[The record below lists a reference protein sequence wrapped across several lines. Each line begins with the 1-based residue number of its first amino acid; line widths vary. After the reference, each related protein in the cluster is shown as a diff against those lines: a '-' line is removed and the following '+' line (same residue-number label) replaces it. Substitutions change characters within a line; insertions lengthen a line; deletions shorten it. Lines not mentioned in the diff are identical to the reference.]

1 MSLSRDFQPPRG
13 SLNPHNKKSKNGK
26 IVALVVL
33 VLFVGIGF
41 LLLSGGS
48 SLELE
53 AREIPVVVNAP
64 AMLSSP
70 PAPTISTV
78 SHVMPEPVREEI
90 KNNVP
95 AGSSIT
101 ALLGEYF
108 TAQEIYNLNQQSRDI
123 FPFTKI
129 CAGKPYRICTTDG
142 QFSSFTYEINTDEQ
156 LVISREVD
164 QINMERQP
172 IIYDVSTELVQ
183 GTINS
188 SLFEAITDIGEK
200 PELAIL
206 LADIFAW
213 DVDFI
218 LDIRSGD
225 TFQALVEKKFREGQP
240 AGYGEILAAEFVNK
254 NRVFQAVRFQDGA
267 QNASYYNEKGE
278 NVRKAF
284 LRAPLSFSRIS
295 SGYTLHRFHPILKSW
310 KSHPAI
316 DYVAPVG
323 TPIKT
328 VGDGTI
334 YRIGF
339 TKGNGKFIEVR
350 HSNGYASIY
359 LHMKGFARGLKKGKR
374 VNQGQVIGY
383 LGGTGMATGPHLCFR
398 MRLNGAPIN
407 PGRLKVPAAKSIS
420 KEHLADFKSK
430 AAPLLAKLDQK
441 RLGTQIAKLERPNTD
456 IAAKLSQ

>member
-1 MSLSRDFQPPRG
+1 MSLNKDFQPPRG
-13 SLNPHNKKSKNGK
+13 LTDVRNRRFKIGK
-26 IVALVVL
+26 VVVL
-33 VLFVGIGF
+33 SVLLFLGGIG
-41 LLLSGGS
+41 LILLSGGGS
-48 SLELE
+48 PELE
-53 AREIPVVVNAP
+53 ARETPVVVNAP
-64 AMLSSP
+64 APRPVL
-70 PAPTISTV
+70 PAP
-78 SHVMPEPVREEI
+78 PLPLAPVCDEI
-90 KNNVP
+90 RDVVP
-95 AGSSIT
+95 GGSSIT

-108 TAQEIYNLNQQSRDI
+108 TAQEIYNLNQQSREV

-129 CAGKPYRICTTDG
+129 CAGHPYRIQSTDG
-142 QFSSFTYEINTDEQ
+142 KLDSFIYEIDPNEQ
-156 LVISREVD
+156 LVISRD
-164 QINMERQP
+164 GDKINMQRRP
-172 IIYDVSTELVQ
+172 IVYDITTEVVR
-183 GTINS
+183 GTITS
-188 SLFEAITDIGEK
+188 SLFEAVTAIGEK

-225 TFQALVEKKFREGQP
+225 TFQAIVEKRFREGQP
-240 AGYGEILAAEFVNK
+240 AGYGKILAAEFVNQNK
-254 NRVFQAVRFQDGA
+254 VFKAVRFQDGTQA
-267 QNASYYNEKGE
+267 ASYYNEKGE

-310 KSHPAI
+310 KAHPAI

-339 TKGNGKFIEVR
+339 TRANGNFIEVR

-359 LHMKGFARGLKKGKR
+359 LHMKGFARGLRKGKR
-374 VNQGQVIGY
+374 VSQGQVIGY

-398 MRLNGAPIN
+398 MRHNGAPVN
-407 PGRLKVPAAKSIS
+407 PGRLKVPAAKSVS
-420 KEHLADFKSK
+420 KENLAKFKLL
-430 AAPLLAKLDQK
+430 ATPLLAHLDQS
-441 RLGTQIAKLERPNTD
+441 RNRIHVAKND
-456 IAAKLSQ
+456 LSPVSLPPEKAE